1 VYRFERRT
9 EEKKNIYIVDGV
21 VISVLSTIGLPTH
34 YLTDGLFFGA
44 LFLTVIYTRFFF
56 SIDQSE

>member
-34 YLTDGLFFGA
+34 YLTDGLFFGV
-44 LFLTVIYTRFFF
+44 LF
-56 SIDQSE
+56 